1 MRDTPTTPGP
11 IDEEKEALAEARR
24 IASIRRAQP
33 DVRPRL
39 PPWFKVP
46 LPGGETYRALK
57 ASMREL
63 KLATVCEE
71 ARCPNIGECWNGGT
85 ATVMILGGTC
95 TRACRFCAVDTG
107 DPKGR
112 LDPEEPAHVAE
123 AVARMDLDYV
133 VITSVDRD
141 DLPDLGAEHYA
152 RCIEAVKART
162 PWVRVEVLT
171 PDFQGRPEAVRRIA
185 DAGPD
190 VFAHNVETVRRLHR
204 RVRDARARY
213 RQSLEVLRMA
223 RDAGVPF
230 TKSGLMLGVGETEE
244 EVLECMQDLRGVGVE
259 LLTLG
264 QYLRPSKWHIP
275 VERFWT
281 PAEFERLRRA
291 GEAMGFAY
299 VASGPLVRSSYRAG
313 EFFVGALLDARHPI
327 PRRPKAA
334 RGLPILES

>member
-1 MRDTPTTPGP
+1 MRKLPTTSGSN
-11 IDEEKEALAEARR
+11 DAEKEALAEARR
-24 IASIRRAQP
+24 IASIWRARP
-33 DVRPRL
+33 DHRPRL
-39 PPWFKVP
+39 PSWFKVP
-46 LPGGETYRALK
+46 LPAGEGYQRLK

-85 ATVMILGGTC
+85 ATVMILGDTC
-95 TRACRFCAVDTG
+95 TRACRFCAVRTG

-112 LDPEEPAHVAE
+112 LDPEEPEHVAE
-123 AVARMDLDYV
+123 AVARMGIDYV

-171 PDFQGRPEAVRRIA
+171 PDFQGRREAVERIVA
-185 DAGPD
+185 AGPD

-204 RVRDARARY
+204 RVRDARAKY
-213 RQSLEVLRMA
+213 TQSLEVLEA
-223 RDAGVPF
+223 AKAAGVPF
-230 TKSGLMLGVGETEE
+230 TKSGLMLGVGERED
-244 EVLECMQDLRGVGVE
+244 EVLECMRDLRAVGVE

-264 QYLRPSKWHIP
+264 QYLRPSRWHIP

-281 PAEFERLRRA
+281 PQAFERLRVA

-327 PRRPKAA
+327 PARPRRSAA
-334 RGLPILES
+334 LPILQP